1 MMEEASNNERAIVDT
16 VRTYVE
22 AMCAGDETRLA
33 LAWHDRT
40 CSIGHF
46 DGKLEWDDRAAF
58 AAAVQA
64 AVTEPV
70 ADPHWRIH
78 ETRIVGDM
86 AFVHVE
92 DDWLGLRFDD
102 FLTLLHHDGRW
113 LIVSKVFHLRGPA

>member
-1 MMEEASNNERAIVDT
+1 MKEQGDDERAIVDT
-16 VRTYVE
+16 VRSYVE
-22 AMCAGDETRLA
+22 AMCAADEDRLA
-33 LAWHDRT
+33 SAWHERT

-58 AAAVQA
+58 AAAVRA

-70 ADPHWRIH
+70 VDPHWHIH
-78 ETRIVGDM
+78 ETKIVGDM

-102 FLTLLHHDGRW
+102 FLTLLRHDDRW
-113 LIVSKVFHLRGPA
+113 LIVAKVFHLRGPT